1 MQLPE
6 HQSIIAASSL
16 LVTIINLSSVDIINK
31 LITHRGRYIA
41 ECMLKGVAGGIDRSQ
56 LEHVS
61 SVILALFQNYVE
73 GLAVWLEVSSVMLI
87 VHA

>member
-6 HQSIIAASSL
+6 HRSISAASSL

-31 LITHRGRYIA
+31 LITHRGRDIA

-61 SVILALFQNYVE
+61 SVIFALVQNYVE
-73 GLAVWLEVSSVMLI
+73 GLAVWLEVSTVC
-87 VHA
+87 